1 MEISKRIRHEHAELR
16 SLAQRILNQSDGDPG
31 REQDFASYE
40 HQIRDHLDLFEAFF
54 IKRMKEDAIV
64 KDSVVDIKS
73 EHALVRKEL
82 KALHRGDKDSHQWS
96 AEFRRFTERFEH
108 LCHRHDA
115 LVAHAEASGRSE
127 WLDTQ
132 YEETKSRRQRSFFA
146 SSGGRGSATAMVVGA
161 AAAAGAA
168 FFLSRYLKGQ
178 DPTASRRLSRRTE
191 WKEEGTATAAS
202 GIRSEGE
209 VSSSAATETRPAFGF
224 ENNAPDT
231 DGARTAP
238 NPATAP
244 TASGIIIN

>member
-16 SLAQRILNQSDGDPG
+16 SLAQRILSQAEGDTA
-31 REQDFASYE
+31 REQDFASYDR
-40 HQIRDHLDLFEAFF
+40 QIREHLDLFEVFF
-54 IKRMKEDAIV
+54 LKRMKEDVAV
-64 KDSVVDIKS
+64 KDSVADIKS

-82 KALHRGDKDSHQWS
+82 KGLHRGDKDSHQWN

-115 LVAHAEASGRSE
+115 LVGHAEASGRSE

-146 SSGGRGSATAMVVGA
+146 PSGGRGSTTAMVVGA

-168 FFLSRYLKGQ
+168 YFLSRYLKGGT
-178 DPTASRRLSRRTE
+178 PTSTSRLSRRNE
-191 WKEEGTATAAS
+191 WKEEGSTTIVT
-202 GIRSEGE
+202 IRSESE
-209 VSSSAATETRPAFGF
+209 VSASPAIEPRPAFGF
-224 ENNAPDT
+224 EGAAPDT

-244 TASGIIIN
+244 SASGIIIN